1 MPHQPQ
7 VPHVNQVPS
16 LLPGGG
22 QADTYGSHRARV
34 MSCLPWLS
42 LEENPNLSRAAYPA
56 ALAGGPETH
65 VCLEPEGAISRIP
78 SISMGFVGVYPT
90 LLTTRP
96 R

>member
-34 MSCLPWLS
+34 MSCLPWVSPLKKTQTSAELHILRPWQGDLKPTCAWS
-42 LEENPNLSRAAYPA
+42 LRVPFPGSRLFPWDSWVFT
-56 ALAGGPETH
+56 PH
-65 VCLEPEGAISRIP
+65 
-78 SISMGFVGVYPT
+78 F
-90 LLTTRP
+90 
-96 R
+96 